1 MLIKLHIY
9 AYIFLLN
16 RLGGGPDDA
25 KEVMLDP
32 FFRSMPWQ
40 DLLEKK
46 VLTYFFYF
54 KFAIF

>member
-1 MLIKLHIY
+1 MMLL
-9 AYIFLLN
+9 F

-32 FFRSMPWQ
+32 FFRSTPWQ

-46 VLTYFFYF
+46 VQIYQFCKVELF
-54 KFAIF
+54 